1 MKEQEKFDRFI
12 KRHPHPHVMFFNRPH
27 ISRRRFFEV
36 LGAGVTG
43 SYLVQRSA
51 FADSSNVVVT
61 PALPETPKNT
71 AKNVI
76 FILLAG
82 APSHVDTFDFKNTS
96 GVTPAAA
103 APETINGILWPTGI
117 LPNLANNMKDFSIVR
132 SMSSHALVHSLGQ
145 TWTQIGRNPAAALG
159 NIAPNIGS
167 IVAIE
172 KTPERVPSKV
182 FPTFVALN
190 SGGAAGS
197 GYLSSA
203 YAPFKV
209 NPATTGLPDTSN
221 VDGSARMDQRWSLL
235 HALDDPL
242 RITSPLGK
250 DVDDMDDFYT
260 AAKGMMYNTAVS
272 QAFSFAAADSTRY
285 GVGGVANGFGNACLV
300 AKQILAADQGTRYI
314 EITLGGWDMHQ
325 NIYGAGGNIKAG
337 TNIFTLGNTLD
348 AGLSTLIND
357 LKAAG
362 LFDSTMIVMAGEF
375 GRTVGPITAAGG
387 RDHFL
392 HQFAFFAG
400 GGVKGGQVIGSTDA
414 LGATTVNP
422 GWSRQRDV
430 NPEDIEA
437 TIYSAM
443 GINWTNIRYDD
454 PFGRGFEY
462 VPFASTDTYG
472 PINELWG

>member
-1 MKEQEKFDRFI
+1 MNAQEKFDKFLT
-12 KRHPHPHVMFFNRPH
+12 KHPHPHVAFFNRPH
-27 ISRRRFFEV
+27 LSRRRFFEV

-43 SYLVQRSA
+43 SYLVQRA
-51 FADSSNVVVT
+51 GLGANTVVT
-61 PALPETPKNT
+61 PQLPESPKGT

-82 APSHVDTFDFKNTS
+82 APSHVDTFDFKMSN
-96 GVTPAAA
+96 GITPAAA
-103 APETINGILWPTGI
+103 APATINGILWPTGI
-117 LPNLANNMKDFSIVR
+117 LPNLAKNINDFALVR

-172 KTPERVPSKV
+172 KTPERTPSKV
-182 FPTFVALN
+182 FPTFIALN
-190 SGGAAGS
+190 SGGASGS
-197 GYLSSA
+197 GYLSSS

-209 NPATTGLPDTSN
+209 NPSTGGLPDTMN
-221 VDGSARMDQRWSLL
+221 VDGQVRMDQRWSLL
-235 HALDDPL
+235 HSEDDVL
-242 RITSPLGK
+242 RIQSPLGK
-250 DVDDMDDFYT
+250 DVDDMDSFYS
-260 AAKGMMYNTAVS
+260 AAKGMMYNNTVS
-272 QAFSFAAADSTRY
+272 QAFSYTAAGSARY
-285 GVGGVANGFGNACLV
+285 GSNSFGNACLV

-314 EITLGGWDMHQ
+314 EITVGGWDMHQ

-337 TNIFTLGNTLD
+337 TNIFTLGNILD

-357 LKAAG
+357 LKDGG

-375 GRTVGPITAAGG
+375 GRTVGPVTAAGG

-400 GGVKGGQVIGSTDA
+400 GGVKGGQTIGSTDA
-414 LGATTVNP
+414 LGAKTVDP
-422 GWSRQRDV
+422 GWSRGRDV
-430 NPEDIEA
+430 YIEDIEA

-462 VPFASTDTYG
+462 VPSAASDTYG

>member
-1 MKEQEKFDRFI
+1 MNEQEKFDQFI
-12 KRHPHPHVMFFNRPH
+12 KRNPHPHVTFFNRPH
-27 ISRRRFFEV
+27 ISRRRFFSV
-36 LGAGVTG
+36 LGAGVSG
-43 SYLVQRSA
+43 SYLLQRRGL
-51 FADSSNVVVT
+51 ADTAPVVT
-61 PALPETPKNT
+61 PAMQVTSKGT
-71 AKNVI
+71 AQNVI

-82 APSHVDTFDFKNTS
+82 APSHVDTFDFKMTQ

-117 LPNLANNMKDFSIVR
+117 LPNLAKNIPDIAIVR

-172 KTPERVPSKV
+172 KTPEKVPSKV

-190 SGGAAGS
+190 SGNAAGS
-197 GYLSSA
+197 GYLSSS
-203 YAPFKV
+203 YAPFRV
-209 NPATTGLPDTSN
+209 TPSTSGLPDTTN
-221 VDGSARMDQRWSLL
+221 VDGQVRMDQRWSLL
-235 HALDDPL
+235 HAEDDAL
-242 RITSPLGK
+242 RVNSPLGK
-250 DVDDMDDFYT
+250 DVEDMDDFYS
-260 AAKGMMYNTAVS
+260 AAKGLMYNTAVS
-272 QAFSFAAADSTRY
+272 QAFSFTNAESQRY
-285 GVGGVANGFGNACLV
+285 GVANAANSFGNACLV

-325 NIYGAGGNIKAG
+325 NIYGANGNVRAG
-337 TNIFTLGNTLD
+337 TTIFTLGNILD
-348 AGLSTLIND
+348 AGLATLIND
-357 LKAAG
+357 LKSLG
-362 LFDSTMIVMAGEF
+362 LFDRTMIVMAGEF
-375 GRTVGPITAAGG
+375 GRTVGPITAQGG

-400 GGVKGGQVIGSTDA
+400 GGVKGGRVIGSTDS
-414 LGATTVNP
+414 LGSKTVDP
-422 GWSRQRDV
+422 GWSRGRDV
-430 NPEDIEA
+430 VAEDIEA

-462 VPFASTDTYG
+462 VPFANSDTYG

>member
-1 MKEQEKFDRFI
+1 MNEQEKFDQFI
-12 KRHPHPHVMFFNRPH
+12 KGHPHPHVTFFNRPH
-27 ISRRRFFEV
+27 ISRRRFFSV

-43 SYLVQRSA
+43 SYLVQKGA
-51 FADSSNVVVT
+51 LAGTAPVVT
-61 PALPETPKNT
+61 PAMQVTTKNT

-82 APSHVDTFDFKNTS
+82 APSHVDTFDFKMTP

-117 LPNLANNMKDFSIVR
+117 FPNLAKNIPDFAIVR

-190 SGGAAGS
+190 SGGASGS
-197 GYLSSA
+197 GYLSSS
-203 YAPFKV
+203 YAPFRV
-209 NPATTGLPDTSN
+209 NPSTGGLPDTAN
-221 VDGSARMDQRWSLL
+221 VDGSVRMDQRWSLL
-235 HALDDPL
+235 HAEDDVL
-242 RITSPLGK
+242 RINSPLGV
-250 DVDDMDDFYT
+250 DVSDMDDFYT
-260 AAKGMMYNTAVS
+260 AAKGMMYNNAVS
-272 QAFSFAAADSTRY
+272 QAFSYTAADSMRY
-285 GVGGVANGFGNACLV
+285 GNNSFGNACLV

-314 EITLGGWDMHQ
+314 EITIGGWDMHQ

-348 AGLSTLIND
+348 NGLSTLIND
-357 LKAAG
+357 LKNAG
-362 LFDSTMIVMAGEF
+362 LFDRTMIVMAGEF
-375 GRTVGPITAAGG
+375 GRTVGAITAAGG

-400 GGVKGGQVIGSTDA
+400 GGIKGGQTIGTSDA
-414 LGATTVNP
+414 LGSKTVDP
-422 GWSRQRDV
+422 GWSRGRDV

-462 VPFASTDTYG
+462 VPFAASDTYG

>member
-1 MKEQEKFDRFI
+1 MSAQEKFEQFLR
-12 KRHPHPHVMFFNRPH
+12 KYPHPHVPFYNRPH
-27 ISRRRFFEV
+27 LTRRRFFEV

-43 SYLVQRSA
+43 SYLVNRSA
-51 FADSSNVVVT
+51 RAAAPVVT
-61 PALPETPKNT
+61 PQLPETPKNT
-71 AKNVI
+71 AQNVI

-82 APSHVDTFDFKNTS
+82 APSHVDTFDFKMTN

-103 APETINGILWPTGI
+103 APATINGIQWPAGI
-117 LPNLANNMKDFSIVR
+117 LPNLANNINDFAIVR
-132 SMSSHALVHSLGQ
+132 SMSAHALVHSLGQ

-172 KTPERVPSKV
+172 KTPERSPGKV
-182 FPTFVALN
+182 FPTFIALN
-190 SGGAAGS
+190 SGNAAGS
-197 GYLSSA
+197 GYLSSS

-209 NPATTGLPDTSN
+209 NPSPNGVPDTAN
-221 VDGSARMDQRWSLL
+221 VDGQVRMDQRWSLL
-235 HALDDPL
+235 HSEDDVL
-242 RITSPLGK
+242 RIQSPLGK
-250 DVDDMDDFYT
+250 DVEDMDSFYT
-260 AAKGMMYNTAVS
+260 AAKGMMYNNAVG
-272 QAFSFAAADSTRY
+272 QAFSYTTAESVRY
-285 GVGGVANGFGNACLV
+285 GVAGAANSFGNACLV

-325 NIYGAGGNIKAG
+325 NIYGANGNIKTG
-337 TNIFTLGNTLD
+337 TNIFTLGNILD

-362 LFDSTMIVMAGEF
+362 LFDRTMIVMAGEF
-375 GRTVGPITAAGG
+375 GRTIGPVTPAGG

-400 GGVKGGQVIGSTDA
+400 GGVQGGKVIGSTDD
-414 LGATTVNP
+414 LGKATVDP
-422 GWSRQRDV
+422 GWSRQRDIYI
-430 NPEDIEA
+430 EDVEA

-462 VPFASTDTYG
+462 VPSAASDTYG
-472 PINELWG
+472 PINELWGS

>member
-1 MKEQEKFDRFI
+1 MSVQEKFEKFLR
-12 KRHPHPHVMFFNRPH
+12 KYPQPHVPFYNRPH

-36 LGAGVTG
+36 IGAGLTG
-43 SYLVQRSA
+43 SYLVERA
-51 FADSSNVVVT
+51 ALGANTVVT
-61 PALPETPKNT
+61 PALPEQPKGT
-71 AKNVI
+71 ATNVI

-82 APSHVDTFDFKNTS
+82 APSHVDTFDLKMTP
-96 GVTPAAA
+96 GVTPAAV
-103 APETINGILWPTGI
+103 APETIHGVLWPTGI
-117 LPNLANNMKDFSIVR
+117 LPNLANNIQDFAIVR
-132 SMSSHALVHSLGQ
+132 SMSSHALVHTLGQ

-172 KTPERVPSKV
+172 KAPGRTPDKV
-182 FPTFVALN
+182 FPTFIALN
-190 SGGAAGS
+190 SSAASGS

-209 NPATTGLPDTSN
+209 TPSTGGLPDTTN
-221 VDGSARMDQRWSLL
+221 VDGQPRMDERWSLL
-235 HALDDPL
+235 HAEDDVL
-242 RITSPLGK
+242 RIQSPLGK
-250 DVDDMDDFYT
+250 AAEDMDSFYS
-260 AAKGMMYNTAVS
+260 AAHGMMYNNAVS
-272 QAFSFAAADSTRY
+272 QAFKYSATDSTRY
-285 GVGGVANGFGNACLV
+285 GNNSFGNACLV

-325 NIYGAGGNIKAG
+325 NIYGANGNINAG
-337 TNIFTLGNTLD
+337 TNIFTLGKILD

-400 GGVKGGQVIGSTDA
+400 GGVKGGQLIGSTDA
-414 LGATTVNP
+414 LGAATVDP
-422 GWSRQRDV
+422 GWSRGRDV
-430 NPEDIEA
+430 YIEDIEA
-437 TIYSAM
+437 TIYSAL

-462 VPFASTDTYG
+462 VPQASTDTYG